1 MVALYPVPNAS
12 GLSGKVVAQISAQI
26 EDGSLGPGD
35 KLPPEAEIVRQQG
48 VSRTVVREAM
58 SRLQA
63 MGLIVTRHGIG
74 SFVREDLERNML
86 GLDPANPAVA
96 RDLMAILEL
105 RIGLET
111 EAAALAAQRRTD
123 LDLEAMQRALLDFA
137 EETAGSGN
145 GIDADFFFHLA
156 MARAAHSRYFQEILS
171 SLGPGS
177 IPRSRLRVDER
188 EETPRSYLTRVHLE
202 HEDIYDAIRRG
213 DADAARA
220 AVRNHL
226 GNGRERMRRAAE
238 QRAAGQEAARA
249 HRHTPANP
257 AGH

>member
-1 MVALYPVPNAS
+1 VESLNQPS
-12 GLSGKVVAQISAQI
+12 HSSSLSGRVVAQITGLI
-26 EDGSLGPGD
+26 DDGTLAPGA

-63 MGLIVTRHGIG
+63 MGLVVTRHGIG
-74 SFVREDLERNML
+74 SFVRDDLERNWL
-86 GLDPANPAVA
+86 GLEPPNPAVA
-96 RDLMAILEL
+96 RDMMAILEL

-111 EAAALAAQRRTD
+111 EAAALAAQRRTEN
-123 LDLEAMQRALLDFA
+123 DLEALQRALRDFA
-137 EETAGSGN
+137 EETENAGN

-156 MARAAHSRYFQEILS
+156 MARATHSRYFAEILS

-177 IPRSRLRVDER
+177 IPRSRLRIDEN
-188 EETPRSYLTRVHLE
+188 EETPRMYLSRVHLE
-202 HEDIYDAIRRG
+202 HEDIYDAIRRS

-238 QRAAGQEAARA
+238 QRAATEARN
-249 HRHTPANP
+249 R
-257 AGH
+257 

>member
-1 MVALYPVPNAS
+1 LFSLLAPPNTS
-12 GLSGKVVAQISAQI
+12 SLSGKVVASVATQIDEGA
-26 EDGSLGPGD
+26 LAPGA
-35 KLPPEAEIVRQQG
+35 KLPPEAELVRQYG

-58 SRLQA
+58 QRLQA

-74 SFVREDLERNML
+74 SFVREDLERTPL
-86 GLDPANPAVA
+86 GLEAVNPAVA
-96 RDLMAILEL
+96 HDLVAIMEL

-123 LDLEAMQRALLDFA
+123 GDLVAMQQALSTFIY
-137 EETAGSGN
+137 ETNNASSGV
-145 GIDADFFFHLA
+145 DADFSFHLA
-156 MARAAHSRYFQEILS
+156 IARAAHSRYFLEILS

-177 IPRSRLRVDER
+177 IPRSRLRVEAQ
-188 EETPRSYLTRVHLE
+188 EVAPRAYLTRVHLE

-238 QRAAGQEAARA
+238 ESTARMQQPARA
-249 HRHTPANP
+249 HQSAR
-257 AGH
+257 